1 MDANFELSMEV
12 NLPESLIE
20 SAFVVVTAVLALVDD
35 GDVTVAI
42 IIEDDD
48 DTLLTALDSLSLS
61 FVA

>member
-1 MDANFELSMEV
+1 MEV

-20 SAFVVVTAVLALVDD
+20 SAFVVVTAVLALLDD

-42 IIEDDD
+42 SIEDDD
-48 DTLLTALDSLSLS
+48 DTLLTTLDSLSLS